1 MKDSKRRSLYES
13 VFDVV
18 TGFLIYLPIN
28 YFVLPYF
35 TTGIDEHNIA
45 TMLSISL
52 IYTSIALARKYT
64 IRRWFVDLKHKR
76 SKKNMIDFQSN
87 EWAIYVNQELDENNR
102 FELK

>member
-35 TTGIDEHNIA
+35 TTGINEHSIA
-45 TMLSISL
+45 TMLTISI

-64 IRRWFVDLKHKR
+64 IRRWFVDLKHRR
-76 SKKNMIDFQSN
+76 SKKRLI
-87 EWAIYVNQELDENNR
+87 
-102 FELK
+102 